1 MSILEGNMKEA
12 YDAALGETS
21 YVEEVLVV
29 YLEYDEVSEVYW
41 EDGLEFSTGA
51 LVNTY
56 SSSVVSN
63 DIITEE
69 VLRVYFEDDEVAVAG
84 WEDGWWFSTIALVNT

>member
-1 MSILEGNMKEA
+1 MKEA

-56 SSSVVSN
+56 SSSVVSTN
-63 DIITEE
+63 IIKDSMM
-69 VLRVYFEDDEVAVAG
+69 V
-84 WEDGWWFSTIALVNT
+84 